1 MTAKILQIVPA
12 DAGWRAVYGHA
23 DDPDG
28 SELSR
33 VVAWALIEDDEG
45 EREVVG
51 LVVDPIDAT
60 KVVPATDAISV
71 GAGDLQRY
79 GFKR

>member
-1 MTAKILQIVPA
+1 VAAKILQIVPA
-12 DAGWRAVYGHA
+12 DSGWRAVYGHS

-33 VVAWALIEDDEG
+33 VVAWALVEDEDG

-51 LVVDPIDAT
+51 MVVDPIDST
-60 KVVPATDAISV
+60 KVVPATAAISV
-71 GAGDLQRY
+71 GAGELQRY